1 MPKPA
6 QNGVLIYSGNFRSL
20 AEFYQQLFGLA
31 VIRETKEFVSL
42 EKDGFNL
49 IIHIPPFETSKESFC
64 SIKLFLTVQNI
75 EATKKEALELGGKIF
90 DGEWAN
96 PIFKVA
102 NIADCD
108 GNHIQIREF
117 MNIGDPTQDEL

>member
-1 MPKPA
+1 MPTPA
-6 QNGVLIYSGNFRSL
+6 QNGVLIYSGNFCSL
-20 AEFYQQLFGLA
+20 AGFYQQLFDLSI
-31 VIRETKEFVSL
+31 IRQTKEFISL

-49 IIHIPPFETSKESFC
+49 IIHIPPFSSPKESFC
-64 SIKLFLTVQNI
+64 SIKLFLTVQDI
-75 EATKKEALELGGKIF
+75 EATKQQALELGGKIF

-96 PIFKVA
+96 LVFKVA

-117 MNIGDPTQDEL
+117 MNTGDPTQDEV